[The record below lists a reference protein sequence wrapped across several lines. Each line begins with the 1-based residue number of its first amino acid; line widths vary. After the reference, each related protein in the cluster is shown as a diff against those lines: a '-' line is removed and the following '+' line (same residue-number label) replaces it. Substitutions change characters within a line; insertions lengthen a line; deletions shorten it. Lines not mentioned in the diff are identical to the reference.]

1 MFGRDIVLNFFA
13 SLVIVITLQLFI
25 YPYLSKEFGK
35 NIFGYILS
43 LMGVVNTIA
52 LTFGSALD
60 NTRLITYQD
69 YKNIKYHAD
78 FNIILKYGSLINV
91 FITTLVIFV
100 LADSIN
106 FIDAALL
113 VLVTVLTMLRAY
125 LGVEYRLKINYLS
138 ILFYNLSVSVG
149 YVIGAFISSSIG
161 AWQITFLCGE
171 LCALVFALFTTDFMK
186 VRGKQQRTGLFK
198 GTLKG
203 FVQIAVSTMIAN
215 VLIYL
220 DRFIIYPFMG
230 GENVAI
236 FFAASMFGKVI
247 SMVLQPVAGVILT
260 YLAQWKQKMEL
271 IDFWKFNFA
280 LVVLSGIFYI
290 FSIFLSPIV
299 TGILYPDIMIDAKKI
314 LSLANMAAIIA
325 AMGALT
331 QPVLLKFCSTCW
343 QIVLQVIFGVS
354 YFLSGVILL
363 NIYGLPGFCAAALI
377 SSVLRLIIMWIVGSC
392 TLKDKA
398 LKGNGAFLC

>member
-1 MFGRDIVLNFFA
+1 MFGRDVILNFFA

-25 YPYLSKEFGK
+25 YPYLSEEFGK

-69 YKNIKYHAD
+69 YKDIKYHAD
-78 FNIILKYGSLINV
+78 FNIILKYSSLINV

-106 FIDAALL
+106 FIDVALL
-113 VLVTVLTMLRAY
+113 VLVTLLTMLRAY
-125 LGVEYRLKINYLS
+125 LGVEYRLKINYLFM
-138 ILFYNLSVSVG
+138 LFYNLSVSVG

-171 LCALVFALFTTDFMK
+171 LCALIFALFTTDFMK
-186 VRGKQQRTGLFK
+186 VRGKQYTGLFK

-203 FVQIAVSTMIAN
+203 FVQIAISTMIAN

-236 FFAASMFGKVI
+236 FFAASMFGKMI

-260 YLAQWKQKMEL
+260 YLAQWKQKMKL

-280 LVVLSGIFYI
+280 LVVLSSIFYI

-314 LSLANMAAIIA
+314 LSLANLAAIIS

-331 QPVLLKFCSTCW
+331 QPVLLKFCSTYW

-392 TLKDKA
+392 SLKA
-398 LKGNGAFLC
+398 